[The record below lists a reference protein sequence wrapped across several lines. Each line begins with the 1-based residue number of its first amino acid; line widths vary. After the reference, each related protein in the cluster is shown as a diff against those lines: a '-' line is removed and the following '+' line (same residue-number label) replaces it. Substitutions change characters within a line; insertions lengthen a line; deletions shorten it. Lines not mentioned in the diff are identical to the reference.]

1 MSKKD
6 NEEMQIKTLFKK
18 VSLETDHTMTG
29 KSNVVT
35 GYNSD
40 DIVLFMREYMTSRGL
55 FVKNEVWANHN
66 SILPFNHLVD
76 VYQDMVDGSYLVVYV
91 SVKNI
96 PIDDPDTGGTLMKH
110 FYDIKHS
117 ICDDTES
124 YRKDILSFD
133 RKDVSF
139 HSTVVFIFQ
148 KFNDELQNKIH
159 DEIQQLLPSDRPVS
173 FKNKPYGIQMH
184 TMISTIDSDECG
196 KIKKY
201 GGLISKSRS
210 SGRQQ
215 IVLRTNS
222 IKDLNRIK
230 LVCPY
235 LFNEVLKVHYGTK
248 LFRNMKDTIDE

>member
-1 MSKKD
+1 MSKQD
-6 NEEMQIKTLFKK
+6 NEEMQLKTLFKK
-18 VSLETDHTMTG
+18 VSLETNHKMTG
-29 KSNVVT
+29 KSNVVI

-40 DIVLFMREYMTSRGL
+40 DIVLFMREYMTSRGV

-76 VYQDMVDGSYLVVYV
+76 VYKDMVDGSYLVVYV

-96 PIDDPDTGGTLMKH
+96 PIVDPESGGTLKKYY
-110 FYDIKHS
+110 YDIKHS
-117 ICDDTES
+117 ICNDADS
-124 YRKDILSFD
+124 YRKDILSFE
-133 RKDVSF
+133 RRNISF
-139 HSTVVFIFQ
+139 HTTMVFIFQ
-148 KFNDELQNKIH
+148 KFNDELQNRIH
-159 DEIQQLLPSDRPVS
+159 DQIQQLLPSDRPIS
-173 FKNKPYGIQMH
+173 FKNKPYGVQMH
-184 TMISTIDSDECG
+184 TMISTIDREECE

-201 GGLISKSRS
+201 GGLISKSRN

-215 IVLRTNS
+215 IVVRTNS

-248 LFRNMKDTIDE
+248 LFQNIKDTIDE